1 MDRTEK
7 EQLVASLKDA
17 FNETNIVVVT
27 QYSGLTVAQMT
38 DLRDRMRKAG
48 AKFKVTKNR
57 LTRLALE
64 GTQFQGISDLFKGPT
79 AMAYSADPV
88 AAAKV
93 AVEYAKQNEK
103 LILVGGALGT
113 KALDAE
119 GVKALASLPSLDELR
134 AKLVGMISTP
144 ATRIAGVL
152 QAPAGQIAR
161 VISAHASKGEAA

>member
-7 EQLVASLKDA
+7 EQLVASLKDV
-17 FNETNIVVVT
+17 FNETTIVVVT

-93 AVEYAKQNEK
+93 AVEFSKQNEK
-103 LILVGGALGT
+103 LVLVGGALGE
-113 KALDAE
+113 KALDAD
-119 GVKALASLPSLDELR
+119 GVKALATLPSLDQLR

>member
-1 MDRTEK
+1 VDRTEK

-93 AVEYAKQNEK
+93 AVEFSKQNEK

-113 KALDAE
+113 QPLDAE
-119 GVKALASLPSLDELR
+119 GVKALATLPSLDELR

-161 VISAHASKGEAA
+161 VIGAHASKGEAA

>member
-7 EQLVASLKDA
+7 EQLVASLKDV
-17 FNETNIVVVT
+17 FNETSIVVVT

-93 AVEYAKQNEK
+93 AVEFSKQNEK
-103 LILVGGALGT
+103 LVLVGGALGE
-113 KALDAE
+113 KALDAD
-119 GVKALASLPSLDELR
+119 GVKALATLPSLDQLR